1 MFNLLFIEEKYET
14 REIVKDYFRSGSVR
28 GFSIDFAC
36 DCHDGLE
43 KVRSISYDLLFVDI
57 RISGSSG
64 LDICRLLRE
73 NCSCPIV
80 YITDLNDECEI
91 DQCYALCADDYLI
104 KPFTPSDIFNLAL
117 EYSGNDQKGVNMLEC
132 SGIRMNPV
140 TGLVTVDGRIVE
152 LAPRPTKI
160 LRLLLENK
168 NAAVSRDE
176 ILSEVW
182 GYDYCGNERVVDNH
196 ISNLRQILGKKGD
209 LIKNVRGIGY
219 RIREK

>member
-1 MFNLLFIEEKYET
+1 
-14 REIVKDYFRSGSVR
+14 
-28 GFSIDFAC
+28 
-36 DCHDGLE
+36 
-43 KVRSISYDLLFVDI
+43 
-57 RISGSSG
+57 
-64 LDICRLLRE
+64 
-73 NCSCPIV
+73 
-80 YITDLNDECEI
+80 
-91 DQCYALCADDYLI
+91 
-104 KPFTPSDIFNLAL
+104 
-117 EYSGNDQKGVNMLEC
+117 MLEC